1 MGAPNLR
8 PMPGPGNTFFT
19 NRLVARRK
27 AAIAYAKRVK
37 AVNAAK
43 REANRALVAAAPAP
57 RLDATPVRLPS
68 KPSKPPHLRRR
79 CDEEDE

>member
-8 PMPGPGNTFFT
+8 PMPGPENTVFT

-27 AAIAYAKRVK
+27 AFIAYATKVK

-43 REANRALVAAAPAP
+43 RKANRALVASAPAP

-68 KPSKPPHLRRR
+68 KPPKPPHLRRR
-79 CDEEDE
+79 GDEDDE